1 MVVAGIFGLVVLGV
15 VLLVAPVTHALCI
28 GHEHAAIARHA
39 VNEPALLFNRES
51 LRLFSLL
58 KPRNALSAGL
68 YPRIFGRTLTT
79 YIPVAVLH
87 EEHPTLPVS
96 LVLLPLPAPCRRY
109 FSLSLFFVY
118 MCICVIRG
126 CARACFTSLLGFA
139 RVYTYVYVATKIPL
153 RPSFIFSFS
162 LFLPSYGRS
171 VTRSLFLS
179 LSI

>member
-1 MVVAGIFGLVVLGV
+1 MHCAS
-15 VLLVAPVTHALCI
+15 ATNMRP
-28 GHEHAAIARHA
+28 
-39 VNEPALLFNRES
+39 
-51 LRLFSLL
+51 LRGTQSMNPHCFTTERVFAFFSLL

>member
-1 MVVAGIFGLVVLGV
+1 MNPHCFSTERVFAF
-15 VLLVAPVTHALCI
+15 
-28 GHEHAAIARHA
+28 
-39 VNEPALLFNRES
+39 
-51 LRLFSLL
+51 FSLL

-118 MCICVIRG
+118 VYMCDTRVRTRVFHVSPRFRTCIYVCIR
-126 CARACFTSLLGFA
+126 RDENPSPSLFYFL
-139 RVYTYVYVATKIPL
+139 VLPL
-153 RPSFIFSFS
+153 STFVRSFS
-162 LFLPSYGRS
+162 DP
-171 VTRSLFLS
+171 LS
-179 LSI
+179 LSLPLYITPIHATTIFHQFFSLSYYGSRLKG